1 MRKPFWLE
9 SRKCWYVKTYGGKRV
24 RLDPDEET
32 AFNLWH
38 SMQAAN
44 KTEGLDATFAG
55 IANLWLTEHEGT
67 INSKAFQRIRTE
79 LASFVR
85 DHPRICVDSI
95 TKAGFVRWLQ
105 KPKPGRIRK
114 NKNRGPDILWS
125 LSRQRDVAT
134 SIKRVITWAFNEGKI
149 SRNPIAGLR
158 LEGGEVRSAT
168 VTQAQ
173 HEALV
178 ADALASG
185 PDRSFA
191 LFLVAMRCG
200 ARPQQIRDVTASNI
214 IGQTWVFAR
223 HKTAK
228 KTRKPLIV
236 YLPPCLHTLTR
247 ILAAKYPSGPLF
259 RNGQGGCWKKDSIAQ
274 RVRRMRKRLD
284 LADDFTL
291 YAYRH
296 TFATEALLAGVRVA
310 EVAQLLGHTDSRMVD
325 AVYGHLDQHAQHLL
339 EAARAV
345 SVKRSRSETSS

>member
-1 MRKPFWLE
+1 MSWLK
-9 SRKCWYVKTYGGKRV
+9 S
-24 RLDPDEET
+24 
-32 AFNLWH
+32 
-38 SMQAAN
+38 
-44 KTEGLDATFAG
+44 
-55 IANLWLTEHEGT
+55 
-67 INSKAFQRIRTE
+67 
-79 LASFVR
+79 
-85 DHPRICVDSI
+85 
-95 TKAGFVRWLQ
+95 
-105 KPKPGRIRK
+105 PKPGRLRK
-114 NKNRGPDILWS
+114 DKTRGPDILWS
-125 LSRQRDVAT
+125 LARQRDVAT

-149 SRNPIAGLR
+149 SRNPLAGVR
-158 LEGGEVRSAT
+158 LEGGAVRSAT

-185 PDRSFA
+185 ADRSFA
-191 LFLVAMRCG
+191 LFLIALRCG
-200 ARPQQIRDVTASNI
+200 ARPQQLRDVTAGNVV
-214 IGQTWVFAR
+214 GQTWVFSR

-247 ILAAKYPSGPLF
+247 ILAAKYPTGPLF
-259 RNGQGGCWKKDSIAQ
+259 RNGQADAG
-274 RVRRMRKRLD
+274 RKTRSPNVCG
-284 LADDFTL
+284 ACENVWIFRDFTL

-345 SVKRSRSETSS
+345 SVKRSAKQVFLVPLANEPSTAPYQSTSGPRRPPTTLVHR